1 LVGGDFRW
9 YVGKSGKLIM
19 LPYENVLDH
28 PVKPGNKDQMIW
40 QFGDFRWQIGLGNW
54 MACSNWATK
63 IE

>member
-19 LPYENVLDH
+19 LPYKNVLDH
-28 PVKPGNKDQMIW
+28 PLKPGNKNQMI
-40 QFGDFRWQIGLGNW
+40 WQIGLGNW